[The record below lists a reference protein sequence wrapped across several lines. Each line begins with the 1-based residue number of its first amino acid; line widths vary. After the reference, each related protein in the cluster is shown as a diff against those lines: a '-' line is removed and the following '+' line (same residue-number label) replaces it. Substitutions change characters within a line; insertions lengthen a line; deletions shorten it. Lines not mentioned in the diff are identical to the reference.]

1 VTYDRIANNAGQ
13 EDLMQ
18 ISSPNL
24 IAAMLLTAFVIERA
38 TAAGGFIVSL
48 FRLRGKDQAA
58 RDELKR
64 TFWRTLFAGLIA
76 AAVIYN
82 FRWMRL
88 LATFNVS
95 GYDTADALLTWLV
108 LVSGTDRLSTFIGA
122 GADKA
127 ATSHAKEAAL
137 AVHGTLATDEEV
149 AGEINKRAT
158 P

>member
-1 VTYDRIANNAGQ
+1 
-13 EDLMQ
+13 MQ

-38 TAAGGFIVSL
+38 IAAGAFFVSL
-48 FRLRGKDQAA
+48 FRLRGEDQAG

-95 GYDTADALLTWLV
+95 GHDMADAVLTWLV

-127 ATSHAKEAAL
+127 ASSRAKEAAL
-137 AVHGTLATDEEV
+137 EVHGTLATDDD
-149 AGEINKRAT
+149 ASGEINKRT
-158 P
+158 KP